1 MTSKHVYI
9 NDSGSCKRCDN
20 DKYIL
25 KLFSAGNNMD
35 PGSVPLELTVS
46 KTLTIAC

>member
-1 MTSKHVYI
+1 MTEVVANVVTMTSI
-9 NDSGSCKRCDN
+9 R
-20 DKYIL
+20 IP

-35 PGSVPLELTVS
+35 TGSIPLELTVS

>member
-1 MTSKHVYI
+1 MSI
-9 NDSGSCKRCDN
+9 NDSGSCKHCDN
-20 DKYIL
+20 DKYIYICR
-25 KLFSAGNNMD
+25 LFFAGNNMD

>member
-1 MTSKHVYI
+1 MTMVVANVVTMTSIHI
-9 NDSGSCKRCDN
+9 H
-20 DKYIL
+20 
-25 KLFSAGNNMD
+25 KLFFAGNNMD